1 MPTAS
6 PFSWKNSR
14 ILIADDEPDM
24 REIFSAW
31 FRNLGCYVAEAA
43 DGREALDLL
52 SGEPFDVI
60 VTDVRMPRVTGIELV
75 QELHRT
81 GRYTP
86 VAIFV
91 SGYMDLELPDAF
103 DLGIEAVLSKPCEKQ
118 ELLGAVQRSLMRQ
131 QFAFVPPPT
140 VTPPELSSYIRENF
154 SRTATA
160 SQVAIGRGGMSFDFP
175 EPILREAPLG
185 FSFSFAQGP
194 LTHLH
199 GWGHLR
205 WCENLPDHSRIGVE
219 FLYLDEESIQQL
231 TVWIQ
236 QTCPVSFIPRHGQS
250 HLVSSG

>member
-1 MPTAS
+1 MPTAT
-6 PFSWKNSR
+6 PFSWKNAR

-31 FRNLGCYVAEAA
+31 FRGLGCYVAEAA

-52 SGEPFDVI
+52 SRARFDVI

-103 DLGIEAVLSKPCEKQ
+103 DLGIEAVLSKPCEKK
-118 ELLGAVQRSLMRQ
+118 ELLSAVQRSLLRQ
-131 QFAFVPPPT
+131 QFAFAPPQN
-140 VTPPELSSYIRENF
+140 VTPPEPSSYLCETFQREPV
-154 SRTATA
+154 AC
-160 SQVAIGRGGMSFDFP
+160 QVAIGRGGMSFDFP

-185 FSFSFAQGP
+185 FSFSFAQGS

-199 GWGHLR
+199 GWGLLR
-205 WCENLPDHSRIGVE
+205 WCENLTDHSRIGIE
-219 FLYLDEESIQQL
+219 FLYLDAESVQQL
-231 TVWIQ
+231 RVWIQ
-236 QTCPVSFIPRHGQS
+236 QTCPVSFIPRYGQS